1 MNILVIDQFMQFKT
15 IYIYNTL
22 TQNIIDLTYTEN
34 LKELELQLLLYNLKI
49 TKPFKWPTKNKYFEI
64 NLTEIK

>member
-1 MNILVIDQFMQFKT
+1 MNILVIDQFTHFKT

-22 TQNIIDLTYTEN
+22 THDIINLTYTEN
-34 LKELELQLLLYNLKI
+34 LKEIELQLLLYNLKI
-49 TKPFKWPTKNKYFEI
+49 TKPFKWPTKNKYLEI

>member
-49 TKPFKWPTKNKYFEI
+49 TKPFKWPTKNKYLKIIVNF
-64 NLTEIK
+64 IK

>member
-34 LKELELQLLLYNLKI
+34 LKELELQLLLYNLKM
-49 TKPFKWPTKNKYFEI
+49 TKPFKWPTKNKYLKI